1 MSRAVATVCLV
12 LVSLLGCDVST
23 SRQAAVVGA
32 IVEGD
37 LAFSRSRPALLE
49 GKYARMARD
58 VYAYYRGSLAVYRA
72 DVRDPS
78 TGIGTT
84 RFRADGVLPL
94 SLGDP
99 HPENFGLLQGPDRT
113 LALEPNDFDAADR
126 YPYTWDLRRLTVGM
140 VLAVRASNQGDEDA
154 RSRAVAAS
162 ALVVD
167 STVRGYADALHE
179 LAAGAAPARVD
190 TDLGQT
196 VLTDLFRRGF
206 RDAAARAELGA
217 LTVLEDDGVRRFR
230 LGVLDPAEP
239 EHALRALPAGVAAS
253 IPALLMAYR
262 DGLQRAPGPRELEV
276 LDAVREFGSGVASWP
291 RVRVLVLVRGPTDDP
306 ADDEVLQIKEEL
318 ESGADGWLPP
328 GTYYDD
334 PAARILATTR
344 AAWAS
349 PDAEP
354 WWGAH
359 PSWLGWPV
367 EIRREAEAHKT
378 VRVARL
384 VGERGT
390 PEALLELGATLG
402 ALLARVHASPG
413 PRSGSPAAVID
424 AVLERDRAGFID
436 DEVNA
441 ALAYAR
447 RVEADWSLF
456 RAALRRLGPTL
467 GVPSDAAD
475 RPSADVRALFGT
487 PEPVQPWE

>member
-1 MSRAVATVCLV
+1 VSRALATVCLV

-196 VLTDLFRRGF
+196 VLTDLFRRGL

-239 EHALRALPAGVAAS
+239 EHAR
-253 IPALLMAYR
+253 
-262 DGLQRAPGPRELEV
+262 QR
-276 LDAVREFGSGVASWP
+276 
-291 RVRVLVLVRGPTDDP
+291 
-306 ADDEVLQIKEEL
+306 
-318 ESGADGWLPP
+318 
-328 GTYYDD
+328 
-334 PAARILATTR
+334 
-344 AAWAS
+344 
-349 PDAEP
+349 
-354 WWGAH
+354 
-359 PSWLGWPV
+359 
-367 EIRREAEAHKT
+367 
-378 VRVARL
+378 
-384 VGERGT
+384 GERG
-390 PEALLELGATLG
+390 GAQ
-402 ALLARVHASPG
+402 
-413 PRSGSPAAVID
+413 
-424 AVLERDRAGFID
+424 
-436 DEVNA
+436 
-441 ALAYAR
+441 
-447 RVEADWSLF
+447 
-456 RAALRRLGPTL
+456 LRRQSSRLGKRPEIFALTIWRRTACSVLLSTSPTPNRPITT
-467 GVPSDAAD
+467 GTMPSPSTKGANSKVRRCWALMVSSPTKPSTIPTQAMKSALTIEPCVRKVSIV
-475 RPSADVRALFGT
+475 RPSTIRLTYSAGPNASA
-487 PEPVQPWE
+487 